1 MSVPADNSRKNNANV
16 VKRFKLSKKHFA
28 NVWSCV
34 EKRTPYVNLQ
44 DVLKKKNPCKFFI
57 TRIFYLVI
65 SWNYLLSVTEASTAI
80 AQQVGLPAHSK

>member
-44 DVLKKKNPCKFFI
+44 DVFKKEKS
-57 TRIFYLVI
+57 L
-65 SWNYLLSVTEASTAI
+65 
-80 AQQVGLPAHSK
+80 

>member
-34 EKRTPYVNLQ
+34 EKGTPYVNLQ
-44 DVLKKKNPCKFFI
+44 DALKRKILVTLFI
-57 TRIFYLVI
+57 TMI
-65 SWNYLLSVTEASTAI
+65 
-80 AQQVGLPAHSK
+80 

>member
-28 NVWSCV
+28 NVWLCV

-44 DVLKKKNPCKFFI
+44 DVLEKKNPYKFFI
-57 TRIFYLVI
+57 KLT
-65 SWNYLLSVTEASTAI
+65 NYPDKLKVYRVNLKFNNI
-80 AQQVGLPAHSK
+80 KGD

>member
-28 NVWSCV
+28 NVWLCV

-44 DVLKKKNPCKFFI
+44 DVLKKKNPCNFI
-57 TRIFYLVI
+57 YYNDLIFSNYFESLAECNWNVHCDSPA
-65 SWNYLLSVTEASTAI
+65 SWVAS
-80 AQQVGLPAHSK
+80 P